1 MLVARVKSVF
11 WSKLRLG
18 GLKLILAAYEAGGSI
33 WIEEAFGRG
42 ISRDTIYRLDDLE
55 ELGLI
60 RVEKRS
66 LLNRAR
72 TYITLTDLGRK
83 IGEHLK
89 AIDDLAPSLEDAE
102 GVE

>member
-1 MLVARVKSVF
+1 MKSVF

-89 AIDDLAPSLEDAE
+89 AIDDLAPEVAEEAE
-102 GVE
+102 GGE